1 VPESSW
7 GAASSWDPDP
17 GDAAAT
23 FGAVLHD
30 GVYTGDDP
38 ADDPDAPGPSDA
50 PDGAATEVPD
60 GDDPGF
66 ATYSVGQASLRGG
79 EIQLTATDSALPL
92 TLGVSA
98 AQLRRDPRELGDDL
112 VRLCRL
118 AAGRAGLARRSYLT
132 DIGIPAHAVE
142 LLGLPTQTE
151 VERMELADEAVHEY
165 EPRSLM
171 EPDGSIW

>member
-1 VPESSW
+1 MPESSW
-7 GAASSWDPDP
+7 SAASSWDSDP
-17 GDAAAT
+17 GDAAAP

-38 ADDPDAPGPSDA
+38 DEPDASDA
-50 PDGAATEVPD
+50 PDGAATGAPD
-60 GDDPGF
+60 GDDAGF

-79 EIQLTATDSALPL
+79 EIQLTATDSGLPL
-92 TLGVSA
+92 ALRVSA
-98 AQLRRDPRELGDDL
+98 AQLRREPRDLGDDL

-118 AAGRAGLARRSYLT
+118 AAGRAGLTRRSYLT